1 MNGVRRI
8 SCALFLPL
16 ILVAACKR
24 DKSAPRGVLPA
35 TTSPIVGN
43 IVKKVA
49 PVYPPIAKIAGVQ
62 GTVLLHAMIAED
74 GTVESL
80 DVISGP
86 PLLQSAAI
94 NAVKQWIYKPYV
106 VNGVARRV
114 DTKVTVNFVLKPNA
128 SGAHP
133 VAGVK

>member
-1 MNGVRRI
+1 M
-8 SCALFLPL
+8 
-16 ILVAACKR
+16 
-24 DKSAPRGVLPA
+24 
-35 TTSPIVGN
+35 
-43 IVKKVA
+43 KKVA